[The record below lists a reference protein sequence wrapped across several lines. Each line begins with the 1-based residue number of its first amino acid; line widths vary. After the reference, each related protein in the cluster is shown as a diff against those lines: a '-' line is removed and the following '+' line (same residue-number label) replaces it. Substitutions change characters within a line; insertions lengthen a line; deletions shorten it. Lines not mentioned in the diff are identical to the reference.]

1 LEALL
6 AVYHF
11 TIHAYRSW
19 RPDNP
24 RGYVHHT
31 DGLLPTDE
39 EMARWY
45 DHHAKF
51 GRMNFEHEI
60 QLLLTREMHAICL
73 RNAWR
78 LHAIGNEET
87 HLHGLVSWKD
97 FIESGEVVRR
107 LKGALSHHLGKQ
119 IGPPGRKWF
128 SRGASEKRVKDRE
141 HFDYLVETY
150 LPSHS
155 GVFWKEGQPLP

>member
-1 LEALL
+1 M

-11 TIHAYRSW
+11 TVHAYRSW

-31 DGLLPTDE
+31 NGLLPTDE

-45 DHHAKF
+45 DAHAKSDP
-51 GRMNFEHEI
+51 MSFETAI
-60 QLLLTREMHAICL
+60 QLLLTREVHAICL
-73 RNAWR
+73 RRGWR
-78 LHAIGNEET
+78 LHAIGNEES
-87 HLHGLVSWKD
+87 HLHALLSWIG
-97 FIESGEVVRR
+97 FVESNTVVAQ
-107 LKGALSHHLGKQ
+107 LKGALSHHLGKE

-128 SRGASEKRVKDRE
+128 SRGASEKRVLNKA
-141 HFDYLVETY
+141 HFDYLVTTY

-155 GVFWKEGQPLP
+155 GIFWKEGQVLP

>member
-1 LEALL
+1 V

-11 TIHAYRSW
+11 TFHAYRSW

-31 DGLLPTDE
+31 KGLLPPDE

-45 DHHAKF
+45 DAHAKF
-51 GRMNFEHEI
+51 GRMNFEREI
-60 QLLLTREMHAICL
+60 QLLLTRDMHAICI
-73 RNAWR
+73 RRGWR

-87 HLHGLVSWKD
+87 HLHALISWKE
-97 FIESGEVVRR
+97 FIESSVVGGQ
-107 LKGALSHHLGKQ
+107 LKGSLSHHLGKE
-119 IGPPGRKWF
+119 IGPAGRKWF
-128 SRGASEKRVKDRE
+128 SRGASERRVLDE
-141 HFDYLVETY
+141 GHFAYLVETY

-155 GVFWKEGQPLP
+155 GVFWKEGQELP

>member
-1 LEALL
+1 M

-19 RPDNP
+19 GPDNP

-31 DGLLPTDE
+31 EGLQPANE

-45 DHHAKF
+45 DAHAKF
-51 GRMNFEHEI
+51 DPVKFE
-60 QLLLTREMHAICL
+60 QNLQQVLTRETHAICL
-73 RNAWR
+73 RRQWR
-78 LHAIGNEET
+78 LHALGNEQS
-87 HLHGLVSWKD
+87 HLHALISW
-97 FIESGEVVRR
+97 IEYIDSSRVVAQ
-107 LKGALSHHLGKQ
+107 LKGALSHHLGKE

-128 SRGASEKRVKDRE
+128 SRGASERRVVDKA
-141 HFDYLVETY
+141 HFDYLVDTY

-155 GVFWKEGQPLP
+155 GIFWKEGESLP

>member
-1 LEALL
+1 M

-31 DGLLPTDE
+31 KGLLPPDD
-39 EMARWY
+39 EMAKWY
-45 DHHAKF
+45 DSHAKF
-51 GRMNFEHEI
+51 GKIDFELEI
-60 QLLLTREMHAICL
+60 QLLLTRETHAICL
-73 RNAWR
+73 RRAWR
-78 LHAIGNEET
+78 LHGIGNEET
-87 HLHGLVSWKD
+87 HLHALVSWKE
-97 FIESGEVVRR
+97 FINSSVV
-107 LKGALSHHLGKQ
+107 LGQIKGALSHHLGKM
-119 IGPPGRKWF
+119 IGPSGRKWF
-128 SRGASEKRVKDRE
+128 SRGGSERRVLGTA
-141 HFDYLVETY
+141 HFAHLIETY